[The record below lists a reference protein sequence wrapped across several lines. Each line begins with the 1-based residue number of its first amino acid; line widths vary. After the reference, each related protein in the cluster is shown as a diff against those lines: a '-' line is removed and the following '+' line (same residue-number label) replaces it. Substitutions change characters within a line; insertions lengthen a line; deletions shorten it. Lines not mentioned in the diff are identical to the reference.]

1 MTTRRLGFTL
11 IELLVVLGII
21 TLLIGILVPA
31 LGAARKSGQAGA
43 SQSNLKQWGQATINY
58 TTANKERLPWEGRQ
72 GVGGS
77 ARADMEKNL
86 LERTFWANAISI
98 LASEQPYSTLAGV
111 TADWPDGIPQPGS
124 RSIFID
130 PAAEPETDGPWVFD
144 SSSNSN
150 KKFYFN
156 YVPNCRL
163 NDSVATAAH
172 DPKEVISMSFIS
184 DSAATVLMMEA
195 RSRRAELPATDPFA
209 AAALDVCN
217 ADWHAFGNRHFEG
230 GHVAFAD
237 GHVAHVLN
245 DAATRSATG
254 SRDPSEAA
262 GDWNRPPKMIWNPKG
277 AAGNVPVIAP

>member
-1 MTTRRLGFTL
+1 MTVRRLGFTL

-21 TLLIGILVPA
+21 TVLIGVLVPA

-77 ARADMEKNL
+77 ASADMEANL
-86 LERTFWANAISI
+86 LEQTFWANAVAI
-98 LASEQPYSTLAGV
+98 LASERPYSTLASPVAGA
-111 TADWPDGIPQPGS
+111 TDGIPQPGS

-130 PAAEPETDGPWVFD
+130 PAAEPETGSPWAFG
-144 SSSNSN
+144 SN
-150 KKFYFN
+150 KTFYFN

-163 NDSVATAAH
+163 NDSVASAAH
-172 DPKEVISMSFIS
+172 DPREVISMSFIG
-184 DSAATVLMMEA
+184 DSAATVLMMES
-195 RSRRAELPATDPFA
+195 RSRIAELPAADLFS
-209 AAALDVCN
+209 AAALDLCN

-245 DAATRSATG
+245 DAATRSVAG
-254 SRDPSEAA
+254 SRDPSQAA
-262 GDWNRPPKMIWNPKG
+262 GDWNRPSKMIWNPKG
-277 AAGNVPVIAP
+277 VAGDVPVIAP